1 VHKMRAREV
10 EARYNALQD
19 CKKAVRDK
27 IELLWTEEA
36 KIEDEMK
43 ELWSEIMKSDEDP
56 EESG

>member
-1 VHKMRAREV
+1 MRAREV